1 MKMTLKEAEA
11 KKAYCG
17 RCKYWRF
24 MRKEEFTRG
33 EDWEYSNH
41 DGFTRADIAANPSGL
56 CPCILGI
63 CEKHNLR
70 NFADE
75 MYAVD
80 ECIDW
85 ELWESEGVKRNETG
99 LEPS

>member
-1 MKMTLKEAEA
+1 MKLTLKEAEA
-11 KKAYCG
+11 RKAYCG

-24 MRKEEFTRG
+24 MREEEFTKV
-33 EDWEYSNH
+33 EDIKYSNH
-41 DGFTRADIAANPSGL
+41 DGFTKADIAVNPRGL

-75 MYAVD
+75 MYAGD
-80 ECIDW
+80 DGTDSWECIDW
-85 ELWESEGVKRNETG
+85 ELWESGG
-99 LEPS
+99 DHQ